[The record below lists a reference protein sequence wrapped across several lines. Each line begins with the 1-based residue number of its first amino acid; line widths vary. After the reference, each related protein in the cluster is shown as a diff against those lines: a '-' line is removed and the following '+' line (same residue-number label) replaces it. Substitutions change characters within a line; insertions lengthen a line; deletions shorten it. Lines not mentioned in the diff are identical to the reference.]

1 MAAPTLGIPG
11 VINNFNLYHK
21 GSALVGL
28 TGEIA
33 LPDFEGM
40 TETLSGPGILGE
52 IEEVIIGFFSSME
65 MEIPFRILDEDAF
78 KLMSPV
84 DVLDLTLRASEQYTV
99 KATGGIDYKGM
110 RVVVR
115 GRQKKLA
122 GGTVK
127 QGGAMDSSVTV
138 EITYIMI
145 ELDGKK
151 RIELDKLNSVYKVN
165 GVDLL
170 AKIRKQC

>member
-1 MAAPTLGIPG
+1 MGALGIPG
-11 VINNFNLYHK
+11 VINNFNLYNN
-21 GSALVGL
+21 GTALVGL
-28 TGEIA
+28 TGEIS

-52 IEEVIIGFFSSME
+52 IEEVIIGQFGSME
-65 MEIPFRILDEDAF
+65 LEIPFRILDEDAF
-78 KLMSPV
+78 KLMSPATS
-84 DVLDLTLRASEQYTV
+84 LNLTLRASEQFTV
-99 KATGGIDYKGM
+99 KSTGGIDYKGM

-115 GRQKKLA
+115 GRMKKLTS
-122 GGTVK
+122 GTVK
-127 QGGAMDSSVTV
+127 QGGAMDAAVTV

-145 ELDGKK
+145 ELDGKQ
-151 RIELDKLNSVYKVN
+151 RIELDKINNVYKVK

>member
-1 MAAPTLGIPG
+1 MGALGIPG
-11 VINNFNLYHK
+11 VINNFNLYNN
-21 GSALVGL
+21 GTALVGL
-28 TGEIA
+28 TREIS

-52 IEEVIIGFFSSME
+52 IEEVIIGQFGSME
-65 MEIPFRILDEDAF
+65 LEIPFRILDEDAF
-78 KLMSPV
+78 KLMSPATS
-84 DVLDLTLRASEQYTV
+84 LNLTLRASEQFTV
-99 KATGGIDYKGM
+99 KSTGGIDYKGM

-115 GRQKKLA
+115 GRQKKLT
-122 GGTVK
+122 GGT
-127 QGGAMDSSVTV
+127 MDAAVTV

-145 ELDGKK
+145 ELDGKQ
-151 RIELDKLNSVYKVN
+151 RIELDKINNVYKVN

>member
-1 MAAPTLGIPG
+1 MGALGIPG
-11 VINNFNLYHK
+11 VINNFNLYNN
-21 GSALVGL
+21 GTALVGL
-28 TGEIA
+28 TGEIS
-33 LPDFEGM
+33 LPAFEGM

-52 IEEVIIGFFSSME
+52 IEEVIIGQFGSME
-65 MEIPFRILDEDAF
+65 LEIPFRILDEDAF
-78 KLMSPV
+78 KLMSPATS
-84 DVLDLTLRASEQYTV
+84 LNLTLRASEQFTV
-99 KATGGIDYKGM
+99 KSTGGM

-115 GRQKKLA
+115 GRQKKLT

-127 QGGAMDSSVTV
+127 QGGAMDAAVTV

-145 ELDGKK
+145 ELDGKQ
-151 RIELDKLNSVYKVN
+151 RIELDKINNVYKVN

>member
-1 MAAPTLGIPG
+1 MGALGIPG
-11 VINNFNLYHK
+11 VINNFNLYNN
-21 GSALVGL
+21 GTALVGL
-28 TGEIA
+28 TGEIS

-52 IEEVIIGFFSSME
+52 IEEVIIGQFGSME
-65 MEIPFRILDEDAF
+65 LEIPFRILDEDAF
-78 KLMSPV
+78 KLMSPATS
-84 DVLDLTLRASEQYTV
+84 LNLTLRASEQFTV
-99 KATGGIDYKGM
+99 KSTGGIDYKGM

-115 GRQKKLA
+115 GRQKKL
-122 GGTVK
+122 T
-127 QGGAMDSSVTV
+127 GGAMDAAVTV

-145 ELDGKK
+145 ELDGKQ
-151 RIELDKLNSVYKVN
+151 RIELDKINNVYKVN

>member
-1 MAAPTLGIPG
+1 MAAVLGIPG
-11 VINNFNLYHK
+11 IINNFNLYYQ
-21 GSALVGL
+21 GTALVGL
-28 TGEIA
+28 TGEIT

-40 TETLSGPGILGE
+40 TETLSDPGILGE
-52 IEEVIIGFFSSME
+52 IEEVIIGRFGSME

-78 KLMSPV
+78 KLMSPI
-84 DVLDLTLRASEQYTV
+84 DALDLTLRASEQYTV
-99 KATGGIDYKGM
+99 KGTGAIDYKGM

-115 GRQKKLA
+115 GRQKKLVS
-122 GGTVK
+122 GTVA
-127 QGGAMDSSVTV
+127 QGAAMEAAVTV

-151 RIELDKLNSVYKVN
+151 RIELDKLNNVYKVN
-165 GVDLL
+165 DVDLL

>member
-1 MAAPTLGIPG
+1 MGALGIPG
-11 VINNFNLYHK
+11 VINNFNLYNN
-21 GSALVGL
+21 GTALVGL
-28 TGEIA
+28 TGEIS

-52 IEEVIIGFFSSME
+52 IEEVIIGQFGSME
-65 MEIPFRILDEDAF
+65 LEIPFRILDEDAF
-78 KLMSPV
+78 KLMSPATS
-84 DVLDLTLRASEQYTV
+84 LNLTLRASEQFTV
-99 KATGGIDYKGM
+99 KSTGGIDYKGM

-115 GRQKKLA
+115 GRQKKLT
-122 GGTVK
+122 GGT
-127 QGGAMDSSVTV
+127 VTV

-145 ELDGKK
+145 ELDGKQ
-151 RIELDKLNSVYKVN
+151 RIELDKINNVYKVN

>member
-1 MAAPTLGIPG
+1 MAAAGIPG
-11 VINNFNLYHK
+11 VINNFNLYYK
-21 GSALVGL
+21 GTALVGL
-28 TGEIA
+28 TGEIS

-52 IEEVIIGFFSSME
+52 IEEVIIGQFGSME
-65 MEIPFRILDEDAF
+65 IEIPFRILDDDAF
-78 KLMSPV
+78 KIMSPV
-84 DVLDLTLRASEQYTV
+84 SVLDLTLRASEQYTV
-99 KATGGIDYKGM
+99 KSTGAIDYKGM

-122 GGTVK
+122 SGTIK
-127 QGGAMDSSVTV
+127 QGGAMDASVTV

-145 ELDGKK
+145 EQNGKK
-151 RIELDKLNSVYKVN
+151 KIELDKLNNVYKVN

-170 AKIRKQC
+170 AKVRKQC

>member
-1 MAAPTLGIPG
+1 MGALGIPG
-11 VINNFNLYHK
+11 VINNFNLYNN
-21 GSALVGL
+21 GTALVGL
-28 TGEIA
+28 TGEIS

-52 IEEVIIGFFSSME
+52 IEEVIIGQFGSME
-65 MEIPFRILDEDAF
+65 LEDAF
-78 KLMSPV
+78 KLMSPATS
-84 DVLDLTLRASEQYTV
+84 LNLTLRASEQFTV
-99 KATGGIDYKGM
+99 KSTGGIDYKGM

-115 GRQKKLA
+115 GRQKKLT

-127 QGGAMDSSVTV
+127 QGGAMDAAVTV

-145 ELDGKK
+145 ELDGKQ
-151 RIELDKLNSVYKVN
+151 RIELDKINNVYKVN